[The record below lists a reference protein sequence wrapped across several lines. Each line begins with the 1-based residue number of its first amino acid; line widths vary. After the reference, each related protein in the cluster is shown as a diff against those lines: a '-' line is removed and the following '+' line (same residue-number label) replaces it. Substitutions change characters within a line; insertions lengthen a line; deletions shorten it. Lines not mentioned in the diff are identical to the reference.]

1 MKQLLLLA
9 AVALTAAAPPRA
21 APPERSH
28 VIVMDNLKFG
38 PVPADLRVGDT
49 LLWQNRDMFRHTA
62 TARDGSFNVDLPA
75 GKAGKTR
82 LTKPGTVIFYCRY
95 HPGMTGRLNV
105 RN

>member
-1 MKQLLLLA
+1 MKQLLLVA
-9 AVALTAAAPPRA
+9 AVAVAALAAPRA
-21 APPERSH
+21 TALDRNH
-28 VIVMDNLKFG
+28 VIVMDNLRFG

-49 LLWQNRDMFRHTA
+49 IIWRNQDMFRHSA
-62 TARDGSFNVDLPA
+62 TARDGSFDVDLPA
-75 GKAGKTR
+75 GKTGSTR